1 MMQTPTARLSGMCTV
16 TLCILTGCSGI
27 SIAPSCPAEL
37 EVGQSGTVWAN
48 EEDPGAVP
56 TYLWETL
63 PSDAGTF
70 ADPAAPVTSFQALK
84 EGEVTI
90 RLTATDGLFQAVS
103 QCQTSVIA
111 GAIAAVSL
119 EVDPDPVVVEGAGIL
134 SCSSVGDAEAVTF
147 TLEQLDGTPVT
158 LTQLAEGVALFTPAE
173 VGELTFR
180 CVGTTED
187 GRVSEPSDLTVTVAA
202 PPDGSDGDN
211 GDDGG
216 RPPRTGR

>member
-1 MMQTPTARLSGMCTV
+1 MFNACTAA
-16 TLCILTGCSGI
+16 LCILTGCTGI

-56 TYLWETL
+56 TYLWEAV

-70 ADPAAPVTSFQALK
+70 DDPAAPVTSFQASK

-103 QCQTSVIA
+103 QCQISVIT
-111 GAIAAVSL
+111 GAIAVVSL
-119 EVDPDPVVVEGAGIL
+119 EVEPDPVVVEGAGIL
-134 SCSSVGDAEAVTF
+134 SCSSVGDADAVAF
-147 TLEQLDGTPVT
+147 TLEQLDGSPVT
-158 LTQLAEGVALFTPAE
+158 LTQLAEGVASFTPAE
-173 VGELTFR
+173 TGELTFR

-187 GRVSEPSDLTVTVAA
+187 GRASEPSDLTVSVAE
-202 PPDGSDGDN
+202 PPDGEN

-216 RPPRTGR
+216 RTPRTGR

>member
-1 MMQTPTARLSGMCTV
+1 MVA
-16 TLCILTGCSGI
+16 LCILTGCTGI

-48 EEDPGAVP
+48 EEDSGAVP
-56 TYLWETL
+56 TYLWEAV

-103 QCQTSVIA
+103 QCQTTVIA
-111 GAIAAVSL
+111 EALAVVSL
-119 EVDPDPVVVEGAGIL
+119 EVEPDPVVVEGAGIL
-134 SCSSVGDAEAVTF
+134 SCSSVGEAAAVTF

-158 LTQLAEGVALFTPAE
+158 LMPLAEGVALFTPTEA
-173 VGELTFR
+173 GELTFR

-187 GRVSEPSDLTVTVAA
+187 GRASEPSDLIVSVTE
-202 PPDGSDGDN
+202 PPDDTDGD
-211 GDDGG
+211 G
-216 RPPRTGR
+216 PPRTGR

>member
-1 MMQTPTARLSGMCTV
+1 MQTPTARLSDVCTV
-16 TLCILTGCSGI
+16 TLCIFAGCSGI

-37 EVGQSGTVWAN
+37 EVGQSGAVWAN
-48 EEDPGAVP
+48 EEDPGSVP
-56 TYLWETL
+56 TYLWEAL

-70 ADPAAPVTSFQALK
+70 ADPAAPVTSFQASQ

-103 QCQTSVIA
+103 QCRTLVIA

-119 EVDPDPVVVEGAGIL
+119 AVEPDPVVVEGMGIL
-134 SCSSVGDAEAVTF
+134 SCTSVGEAEAVTF
-147 TLEQLDGTPVT
+147 ALEQLDGTAVT
-158 LTQLAEGVALFTPAE
+158 LGQLAEGVAMFTAPE

-180 CVGTTED
+180 CLGTTED
-187 GRVSEPSDLTVTVAA
+187 GRVSEPSDLTVSVIE
-202 PPDGSDGDN
+202 PPDTNDDEN

-216 RPPRTGR
+216 GPPRTGR